1 MQNLVRLNLI
11 SQNDNIIVLFRHW
24 LAADTKEDRSLWVE
38 ALNQALADVRA
49 WDISALYPL

>member
-1 MQNLVRLNLI
+1 MFM
-11 SQNDNIIVLFRHW
+11 LFYRHW
-24 LAADTKEDRSLWVE
+24 LAADTKEERSLWVD